1 MFQNFL
7 NFYKKP
13 KCVFLLNRVFKLLIL
28 MKLNFFSFNE
38 AALHI
43 AVEQGNLE
51 MVQLIL
57 NQPKIDINSISIYT

>member
-7 NFYKKP
+7 NFYKIS
-13 KCVFLLNRVFKLLIL
+13 KCVFSFNRVFKLLFL

-43 AVEQGNLE
+43 AAEQGNLE

>member
-1 MFQNFL
+1 
-7 NFYKKP
+7 
-13 KCVFLLNRVFKLLIL
+13 

-43 AVEQGNLE
+43 AAEQGNLE